1 MTTYAR
7 MIDGLIAQI
16 IPPIFDDK
24 GREVPI
30 ESRFPPEVV
39 EQLVEYPPR
48 AEPPPEPT
56 HAQLWER
63 AIAEMRRLR
72 QPILE
77 VLDGLQ
83 ASALALSQL
92 ERAQAIETAK
102 QGLRDITKIDLSA
115 CATFEEMGVVVLNAY
130 AVIVSAL
137 PSDIRNAFKEVTT

>member
-1 MTTYAR
+1 VTTYAR

-39 EQLVEYPPR
+39 DQLVEYPPR

-92 ERAQAIETAK
+92 ERAQA
-102 QGLRDITKIDLSA
+102 
-115 CATFEEMGVVVLNAY
+115 FEEMGVVVLAAY
-130 AVIVSAL
+130 AAIVSAL
-137 PSDIRNAFKEVTT
+137 PADIRAAFKEVTQ